1 MGAGPVATTKGS
13 AAYTHL
19 LHSRPWY
26 RNTRMFLT
34 ATTFLTSYTYGFDG
48 SMMNGLQS
56 LTQWNQAFDYPTGGK
71 LGLLNAIQNIGALSA
86 YPFAPYM
93 ADGMGRRFSI
103 IFGASLMV
111 AATAIQTTSNSVQMF
126 IGARFLVGFGLTLA
140 AVAAPLLVT
149 EIAYP
154 SHRAQATS
162 LYSPMWYLGSIV
174 AAWTVSI
181 CHSQQTPNVISLADL
196 WHFYYNHQL
205 GVENSFCTPR
215 GFIHNT
221 NLVDLVRPRVTT
233 LAREQG
239 KGGACLSKFLL
250 TITPTANAQDPLV
263 QYEFEEIK
271 AAIAFDREVAGNV
284 GWLSLIKTPGN
295 RKRMRIVIALAVFSQ
310 WSGYGLV
317 SYYLNKVFIA
327 IGITDPTTQLLIN
340 GLLNTYN
347 FIVTIIAGFY
357 CDRVGRRTL
366 FVTSC
371 SGMAVFWTAQTI
383 CFSIHQTTGS
393 ITAGYAVVVF
403 ISQSFSTHFST
414 IAFPPLLTSYTVEIF
429 PFDLRAK
436 GYIVSSFVLSL
447 FLIFNQYVNPIA
459 LDALQWKYYLVY
471 VFWLCFEA
479 VFCYF
484 FIVETRNRTLE
495 ATAAIF
501 DGDEGKARKDENTAA
516 HADPMHEGKETK
528 LEFEVA
534 TTN

>member
-26 RNTRMFLT
+26 RNTRLIILNFWISII
-34 ATTFLTSYTYGFDG
+34 FLTSYTYGFDG

-174 AAWTVSI
+174 AAWT
-181 CHSQQTPNVISLADL
+181 TYGT
-196 WHFYYNHQL
+196 F
-205 GVENSFCTPR
+205 
-215 GFIHNT
+215 
-221 NLVDLVRPRVTT
+221 
-233 LAREQG
+233 
-239 KGGACLSKFLL
+239 
-250 TITPTANAQDPLV
+250 TITTSWAWRIPSALQGVSSIIQILLIWFVPESPRWLVSKGKEEHALQVLAYYHANGNAQDPLV

-295 RKRMRIVIALAVFSQ
+295 RKRIRIVIALAVFSQ

-403 ISQSFSTHFST
+403 IFLFYTFFN